1 MSSFFW
7 WKLRKF
13 TLTEK
18 ILRQITYLLISIAFT
33 NFSQTCVEVNSPHC
47 GNYGNL
53 LSLFFGKNFVKVM
66 VLLTKLLNS
75 WFDEKKNGEST
86 FFIFPQCAL
95 SLFWQKF
102 RESNV
107 FTSKRSY
114 CVANFTKYFYGEW
127 ERICVFSVFYEFSRE
142 INLYKVKLLYL
153 ISRIFP

>member
-1 MSSFFW
+1 MDLKICLVLQKIVVS
-7 WKLRKF
+7 KLE
-13 TLTEK
+13 TLYILQSHNVEITE
-18 ILRQITYLLISIAFT
+18 TF
-33 NFSQTCVEVNSPHC
+33 
-47 GNYGNL
+47 
-53 LSLFFGKNFVKVM
+53 FFGKNFVKVM

>member
-1 MSSFFW
+1 MTWNDDFFVKIKLEEDLSQQCGNYGIFLSPLHTTL

-13 TLTEK
+13 TLT
-18 ILRQITYLLISIAFT
+18 A
-33 NFSQTCVEVNSPHC
+33 
-47 GNYGNL
+47 
-53 LSLFFGKNFVKVM
+53 LFFGKNFVKVM